1 MMIIISIHKGHA
13 GIRRMAGRKPNRQL
27 LARPPHIGRRSR
39 RENELWF
46 APPLPGWPG
55 WRTRLGRSGFD
66 PIDYRLELA
75 HMWGVLLREFF
86 TFRFRSRNPIVLIVL
101 LWIGLGLSSHLL
113 TLLPVLTTRS
123 NVIFDR
129 RVVIDGWLLFSFL
142 LDGLYFVIGA
152 VILAN
157 VAKNMNNLMEPLF
170 KLLELD
176 VNDSPAI
183 EQCATL
189 LVEGFKEHWP
199 DSWPDMESARRE
211 VREMLAGDRICRIA
225 IDRAGN
231 VVGWIGGIPEYD
243 GHVWE
248 LHPLVVKPD
257 QQMQGIGRMLVRDF
271 EQEVKRRGGFTLM
284 LGTDDEDS
292 MTSLANADLYRD
304 TWDQIAEI
312 ENLKGHPYE
321 FYRKVG
327 FTIVGV
333 VPNAN
338 GRGKPDILMAKR
350 VG

>member
-1 MMIIISIHKGHA
+1 
-13 GIRRMAGRKPNRQL
+13 
-27 LARPPHIGRRSR
+27 
-39 RENELWF
+39 
-46 APPLPGWPG
+46 
-55 WRTRLGRSGFD
+55 
-66 PIDYRLELA
+66 
-75 HMWGVLLREFF
+75 
-86 TFRFRSRNPIVLIVL
+86 
-101 LWIGLGLSSHLL
+101 
-113 TLLPVLTTRS
+113 
-123 NVIFDR
+123 
-129 RVVIDGWLLFSFL
+129 
-142 LDGLYFVIGA
+142 
-152 VILAN
+152 
-157 VAKNMNNLMEPLF
+157 
-170 KLLELD
+170 
-176 VNDSPAI
+176 
-183 EQCATL
+183 
-189 LVEGFKEHWP
+189 
-199 DSWPDMESARRE
+199 

-271 EQEVKRRGGFTLM
+271 EQEVKRRGGLTLM

-292 MTSLANADLYRD
+292 VTSLANADLYRD

-321 FYRKVG
+321 FYQKVG

-333 VPNAN
+333 VPDAN